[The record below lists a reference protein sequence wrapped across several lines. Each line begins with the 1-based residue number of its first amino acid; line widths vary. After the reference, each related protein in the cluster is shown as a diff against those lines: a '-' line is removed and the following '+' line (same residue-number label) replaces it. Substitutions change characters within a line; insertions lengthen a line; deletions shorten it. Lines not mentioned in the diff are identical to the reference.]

1 MNGTARVA
9 LIVPTYNEEESI
21 GWVLAQIPADAVQ
34 RVIVADGGST
44 DRTAAIASSVAADV
58 LTVGRG
64 FGRAC
69 LEGAIA
75 AADADILVFMD
86 GDGADD
92 PAYIPMLVQPILSD
106 EADFVIGS
114 RIRGTREPGSMAWH
128 QVAAGWMAGAGIYLA
143 SGVRF
148 TDMCTFRAIRRRTLL
163 DLGLREMTYGWN
175 IEMQV
180 RAARAG
186 LRIREIPV
194 RYRCRHGG
202 TSKVAG
208 NVGTSLKAG
217 ARIAATFVRVGLS
230 GARRSAS
237 SKL

>member
-1 MNGTARVA
+1 MIGAARVA

-21 GWVLAQIPADAVQ
+21 GWLLAQIPTGAVQ

-44 DRTAAIASSVAADV
+44 DRTAEVASAAGADV

-69 LEGAIA
+69 LEGSTAT
-75 AADADILVFMD
+75 DADVVVFMD

-92 PAYIPMLVQPILSD
+92 PAYIPTLVQPILRD
-106 EADFVIGS
+106 EADFVMAS

-128 QVAAGWMAGAGIYLA
+128 QVAAGVMAGAGIYLV

-148 TDMCTFRAIRRRTLL
+148 TDMCTFRAIRRGALL
-163 DLGLREMTYGWN
+163 DLGLCEMTYGWN

-186 LRIREIPV
+186 LRIREVPV
-194 RYRCRHGG
+194 HYRCRRGG

-208 NVGTSLKAG
+208 NVGTSLNAG
-217 ARIAATFVRVGLS
+217 ARIAATFVRVGLRD
-230 GARRSAS
+230 GWRCGS